1 MTERKPG
8 RLRRWLGTLLFRAI
22 QLALV
27 AGILFFGYRA
37 AAEVL
42 RYADEQASASARLS
56 LYEQTAT
63 AIAATSTT
71 HTPTVTLTTT
81 PSATPLPTVTP
92 TVTVTASVTFSPTP
106 PPTATATPTP
116 PPTSTAT
123 ALPTA
128 SATQTPS
135 PEATAVAMLSLA
147 QFVTNTPRP
156 LDASQVTLPAINT
169 PRAQDAAVTATPV
182 PATPTVIPMIESP
195 TLMPTATDAAMTA
208 TPRPLPTL
216 FVYGEA
222 PVDVVAPTGVPT
234 PVEYVDRRGQD
245 LMNIVLLGNDGE
257 LTEDGFIRTD
267 TMILVSINRTAGT
280 VSMLGLPRDL
290 FVYIPGWT
298 MQRLNLAYI
307 HGESIGW
314 TDGGFGLLRQ
324 TILYNFGINVHY
336 YAMVNLTGLREIV
349 DTVGGVNI
357 AVDCA
362 IQDLPLIGA
371 DVPAGALEP
380 DEEGYRILPVGYYEM
395 TGGEALWYAR
405 SRHNSIEFDRQRR
418 QMQLLRAIWRQTR
431 DNGLLTQAPTLWN
444 DIQPY
449 IETNLTFE
457 DMIGLLPIAVNLDP
471 SRIENFNLI
480 RLYHTTPWQTPEG
493 DFVQLPIYD
502 TIRPM
507 LEDFYTPPTE
517 SQLAAEGARIR
528 VLNGTTNADWDRV
541 AADRLAYSGFLAT
554 AEGAADNNAYT
565 DTILIDYT
573 GASKGSSLSE
583 LTRILNVRPENVR
596 IQPDPNRTI
605 DFEVVLGASYN
616 SCTAEGVQPIEAGS

>member
-8 RLRRWLGTLLFRAI
+8 RLRRWLGTLLFRVI

-42 RYADEQASASARLS
+42 RYADEQASANARLS

-63 AIAATSTT
+63 AIAATITT
-71 HTPTVTLTTT
+71 HTPTVTLTST

-92 TVTVTASVTFSPTP
+92 TFTVTPSITLSL
-106 PPTATATPTP
+106 TATTTPTLRL
-116 PPTSTAT
+116 TSTTT
-123 ALPTA
+123 ALPPAT
-128 SATQTPS
+128 ATQTPS

-147 QFVTNTPRP
+147 QFATNTPRP

-169 PRAQDAAVTATPV
+169 PRGQETAATPTPV
-182 PATPTVIPMIESP
+182 PATATVIPMIESP

-222 PVDVVAPTGVPT
+222 PVDLVSPTGVPT

-280 VSMLGLPRDL
+280 VSMFGLPRDL
-290 FVYIPGWT
+290 YVYIPGWT

-349 DTVGGVNI
+349 DTVGGINI

-380 DEEGYRILPVGYYEM
+380 DEDGYRILPVGYYEM

-418 QMQLLRAIWRQTR
+418 QMQLLRAIWRQAR

-457 DMIGLLPIAVNLDP
+457 DLVGLLPIAVNLDP

-573 GASKGSSLSE
+573 GASKGSSLVE

-596 IQPDPNRTI
+596 IEPDPNRTI
-605 DFEVVLGASYN
+605 DFEVVLGANYN
-616 SCTAEGVQPIEAGS
+616 SCTAEGVQPVEGGN

>member
-1 MTERKPG
+1 M
-8 RLRRWLGTLLFRAI
+8 
-22 QLALV
+22 
-27 AGILFFGYRA
+27 
-37 AAEVL
+37 
-42 RYADEQASASARLS
+42 
-56 LYEQTAT
+56 
-63 AIAATSTT
+63 
-71 HTPTVTLTTT
+71 
-81 PSATPLPTVTP
+81 
-92 TVTVTASVTFSPTP
+92 
-106 PPTATATPTP
+106 ATATQ
-116 PPTSTAT
+116 
-123 ALPTA
+123 TA
-128 SATQTPS
+128 S
-135 PEATAVAMLSLA
+135 PEVTAAAMLSRA

-156 LDASQVTLPAINT
+156 LDASQVTLPSTNT
-169 PRAQDAAVTATPV
+169 PSAQDAVASATLAPPTA
-182 PATPTVIPMIESP
+182 TVIPMIESP
-195 TLMPTATDAAMTA
+195 TLSATTAPTATMPIITP

-222 PVDVVAPTGVPT
+222 PVDLVAPTGVPT

-290 FVYIPGWT
+290 YVYIPGWT

-349 DTVGGVNI
+349 DTVGGINI

-380 DEEGYRILPVGYYEM
+380 DVDGYRILPVGYYEM
-395 TGGEALWYAR
+395 SGGEALWYAR

-418 QMQLLRAIWRQTR
+418 QMQLLRAIWRQAR

-457 DMIGLLPIAVNLDP
+457 DMIGLLPIALNLDP

-493 DFVQLPIYD
+493 DFVQLPIYE

-554 AEGAADNNAYT
+554 AEGTADNSAYT

-573 GASKGSSLSE
+573 GASKGSSLAE
-583 LTRILNVRPENVR
+583 LTRILNVSPENVR

-605 DFEVVLGASYN
+605 DFEVILGANYN
-616 SCTAEGVQPIEAGS
+616 SCTAEGVQPIETGG